1 MTSNRYSITHVDARG
16 VRRRIVVNG
25 AASRDA
31 AMEFVKGLYG
41 KDFWYLSCVG
51 V

>member
-1 MTSNRYSITHVDARG
+1 MSRFAVTHVDALH

-25 AASRDA
+25 AASRA
-31 AMEFVKGLYG
+31 AAVEFVEGLYG
-41 KDFWYLSCVG
+41 KEFWYLSCVG